1 MRSSNREGRVI
12 DAALFV
18 STTSCVSLKALNGTD
33 EVPCGAVG
41 GRWGRKWEKVLRKVP
56 TDHNIESVDSGVAP
70 AFAHE

>member
-18 STTSCVSLKALNGTD
+18 NTTSCVSLKALNGTD
-33 EVPCGAVG
+33 GVWRGAVG